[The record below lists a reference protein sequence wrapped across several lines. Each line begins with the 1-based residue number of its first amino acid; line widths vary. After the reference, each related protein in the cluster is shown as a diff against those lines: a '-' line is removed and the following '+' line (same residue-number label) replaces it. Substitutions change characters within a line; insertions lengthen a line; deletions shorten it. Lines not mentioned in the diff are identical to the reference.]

1 MSIAENIQTQFAAV
15 IFLDLRKAFD
25 TVDYRILLQELEH
38 YGVKD
43 ISKKWFSSYLTNR
56 EQFAS
61 IDNCNSTTKTVLT
74 SVPQGSVRE
83 PLFL

>member
-74 SVPQGSVRE
+74 SVPQGSV
-83 PLFL
+83 